1 MEYLTDQNLRPEV
14 AAQLSGFLREIKA
27 LKEQEKRLNEAL
39 LAEME
44 AKGIV
49 KVETD
54 EILINYI
61 APTERETLDTKSLR
75 SELPDIYDAYV
86 RMNPVKASVRIKL
99 K

>member
-1 MEYLTDQNLRPEV
+1 MEYLVEQNLRPEI
-14 AAQLSGFLREIKA
+14 AAQLSGFLREMKT

-44 AKGIV
+44 AKGII

-61 APTERETLDTKSLR
+61 APTERESLDSKTLR
-75 SELPDIYDAYV
+75 AELPDVYDAYV
-86 RMNPVKASVRIKL
+86 KMTPVKASVRIKL